1 MASDVPVSVA
11 DTQTHA
17 LRFGNHQSVIDGPLL
32 ITQLNGQLTEADA
45 IQFMDFVEAQHE
57 RLGNLGMLVLLGQ
70 DVSFTPQARQHMGSR
85 TNPSTPGLPM
95 AVLGASLLQRT
106 VLTLVVN
113 AIRLTS
119 SQAIPLRFFSTEQ
132 AARDWLTEQ
141 LGIRAATLAN
151 QGMLR

>member
-17 LRFGNHQSVIDGPLL
+17 LRFGNHQSVLDGSILIARIDGPF
-32 ITQLNGQLTEADA
+32 TGSDA
-45 IQFMDFVEAQHE
+45 SQFLDFLQAQND
-57 RLGNLGMLVLLGQ
+57 RVGNLGLLVFLSG

-85 TNPSTPGLPM
+85 TNPNTPGLPM

-119 SQAIPLRFFSTEQ
+119 SQAIPMRFFSTEQ

-141 LGIRAATLAN
+141 LGIRAAALAN